1 LADYVE
7 PEKEDEKPDD
17 AAGEG
22 ECEVKESKPDG
33 DGVVAEKP
41 EENADMEAAV
51 DSKHADVDDDKFLI
65 ESPRVN

>member
-1 LADYVE
+1 LAVHVE
-7 PEKEDEKPDD
+7 PEKEDEKPKE

-33 DGVVAEKP
+33 DGVVVEKP

-51 DSKHADVDDDKFLI
+51 DSKHAEMDEDNFLI
-65 ESPRVN
+65 ESPGVN

>member
-1 LADYVE
+1 MADYVE
-7 PEKEDEKPDD
+7 PEKEDEEPVD